1 MTTTYGDLNAN
12 QAPDW
17 ASILKQGASANWFG
31 HKDYFHA
38 RRQGVSNIQ
47 IRDYLDRIGHGA
59 QGGVRGVNRGQS
71 FGGQQWGVYNIAQ
84 EAAKLDELNNT
95 AIQEKQEISQNRILD
110 LEALLGAEQQKNE
123 NLFSDTSAV
132 TDGGINPSNQMAI
145 GPGKTGP
152 MMTTDSL
159 ARKTTSG
166 KKKKTT
172 PNKSLT
178 SGLNIGTSTGMSY

>member
-1 MTTTYGDLNAN
+1 MTTTYGDLNVN
-12 QAPDW
+12 KTPDW
-17 ASILKQGASANWFG
+17 ASILKQGASGDWFG

-59 QGGVRGVNRGQS
+59 QGGVRGVNRGQTQ
-71 FGGQQWGVYNIAQ
+71 GGKQWGVYNIAS
-84 EAAKLDELNNT
+84 EAARLDELNNT
-95 AIQEKQEISQNRILD
+95 AIQEKQEISQGRILD

-152 MMTTDSL
+152 MMTTDHL
-159 ARKTTSG
+159 ARKTTPG
-166 KKKKTT
+166 KKKTT
-172 PNKSLT
+172 ASNKSLT
-178 SGLNIGTSTGMSY
+178 SGLNIGTSTGLSY